1 MGHDQSL
8 DGPGDGR
15 LKLLNRLFLALGDE
29 DCHAR
34 GQPEQFEQRLEG
46 RNVPILGAL
55 DMLEADQLV
64 EGQGGERGQVGGI
77 ELPARDG
84 EHEIA
89 GVDQRREQHHGPF
102 GLETQGLGGEIF
114 DAEQLLDQL
123 ATIDDLA
130 VTLPVHPVED
140 VSGVFGLMG
149 IESGAVE
156 EAERIEDRGALSGLR
171 RARDPAQRV
180 LGRLSAIAGRD
191 QHGEGGIVRSLLGE
205 MALQADAGDRVD
217 QVAKVD
223 AFGRRNPRDIAKGM
237 TLGPFQQRLCGA
249 PGALTSKAEPMCS

>member
-1 MGHDQSL
+1 MFQSL
-8 DGPGDGR
+8 GR
-15 LKLLNRLFLALGDE
+15 STCLNR
-29 DCHAR
+29 
-34 GQPEQFEQRLEG
+34 
-46 RNVPILGAL
+46 N
-55 DMLEADQLV
+55 QLV
-64 EGQGGERGQVGGI
+64 EGQGDERGQIGGI

-102 GLETQGLGGEIF
+102 GLETQGLGGQIF

-130 VTLPVHPVED
+130 VTLPVYLVED
-140 VSGVFGLMG
+140 VSGVLRATG

-156 EAERIEDRGALSGLR
+156 EAERIEDRGALSGLC
-171 RARDPAQRV
+171 RARDPAQRI

-191 QHGEGGIVRSLLGE
+191 QHGEGGIVRGLLGE
-205 MALQADAGDRVD
+205 MALQADAGHRVD

-223 AFGRRNPRDIAKGM
+223 ALGRRDPRDLAKGM
-237 TLGPFQQRLCGA
+237 APFRSLGPFQQRLAA
-249 PGALTSKAEPMCS
+249 PLVRNLEGRAHVLLKPSDQVAKEAGCL